1 MRMVSHCK
9 TTLLVLAL
17 LSFMVSLSSAS
28 AANNTESSLG
38 SPSVIFAAGKG
49 GAGIDHRPQ
58 AGPMTQKGKGKGK
71 KKKKPQ
77 HVTKCQDIEQT
88 CGTPGDARWCSCKE
102 GGSEKTVQC
111 GCKGGGATGAPST
124 PQTPGRAF

>member
-1 MRMVSHCK
+1 MRMVTHCK

-17 LSFMVSLSSAS
+17 LSFMVSLNSAS

-58 AGPMTQKGKGKGK
+58 AGPIDAKGKREGEKEEK
-71 KKKKPQ
+71 A
-77 HVTKCQDIEQT
+77 TT
-88 CGTPGDARWCSCKE
+88 CHKMSGYRTDLWNPR
-102 GGSEKTVQC
+102 
-111 GCKGGGATGAPST
+111 GCTLVFL
-124 PQTPGRAF
+124 QRGRE